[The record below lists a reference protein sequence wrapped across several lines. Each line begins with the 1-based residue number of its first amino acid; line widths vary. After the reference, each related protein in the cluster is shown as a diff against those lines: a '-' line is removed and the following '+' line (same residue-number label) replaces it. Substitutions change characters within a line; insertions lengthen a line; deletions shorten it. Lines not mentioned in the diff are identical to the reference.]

1 MLGTGQNSTNLPSK
15 FRSVLHLAG
24 WNALWLIA
32 GLALVPL
39 IGEAWLR
46 STAPFSTTYAPQ
58 VFVPGV
64 GIKRPPDTEIRWTN
78 QVDFWTVSRTNSLG
92 FLDRE
97 PPSPERAARSCHVT
111 MIGDSFVEALQVPIP
126 EKSHVRLEEMAAREL
141 PHLDVTTSAFGM
153 GATGQIDQLAFYDE
167 YARHLHPKLI
177 VLVFVPNDFQNNF
190 PLWQSIWS
198 GLDPEHLPYV
208 SAVRAADGSFRLRPP
223 DPDYRRFRLP
233 RLSGPPSTPSW
244 RAFICGTR
252 AFHASW
258 FLSQLCAKL
267 NLLYLKHEID
277 DRSQQIARMKL
288 LSRRPAYAPLLHEDI
303 PSVFSLFQ
311 EGNASPFSKEA
322 LAFTAFGLDEFK
334 ERAERDGAALVILAT
349 HRMRLFGG
357 GAFPA

>member
-1 MLGTGQNSTNLPSK
+1 MNFPPR
-15 FRSVLHLAG
+15 FRRALCLAG
-24 WNALWLIA
+24 WNALWLVA
-32 GLALVPL
+32 GLALVAL

-46 STAPFSTTYAPQ
+46 STAPFSTMYAPQ
-58 VFVPGV
+58 VFVSGV
-64 GIKRPPDTEIRWTN
+64 GLLRPPDTNIRSTN
-78 QVDFWTVSRTNSLG
+78 GLDFWTVSRTNRLG

-126 EKSHVRLEEMAAREL
+126 EKFHVRLEEMAAREL
-141 PHLDVTTSAFGM
+141 SHLDVTTSAFGM
-153 GATGQIDQLAFYDE
+153 GDTGQIGQLAFYEE

-177 VLVFVPNDFQNNF
+177 VLVFVPNDFINNF
-190 PLWQSIWS
+190 PLWRSIRK

-233 RLSGPPSTPSW
+233 RLSGSLSTPLLRSFIYSI
-244 RAFICGTR
+244 RALHR
-252 AFHASW
+252 SY
-258 FLSQLCAKL
+258 FLTWLRSKRT
-267 NLLYLKHEID
+267 LLDLKYEID
-277 DRSQQIARMKL
+277 DRSQQIARMEL
-288 LSRRPAYAPLLHEDI
+288 LSRRSAYAPLLHEDI

-349 HRMRLFGG
+349 HEMSYYG
-357 GAFPA
+357 GA